1 MDRIKEF
8 ILEHIQNEYD
18 LPEGVDT
25 DSFNYVENGYI
36 DSVGMV
42 SFVMELEDE
51 FGISFDD
58 AELTDLRFQ
67 VIGSLAELIEK
78 KMGEF

>member
-8 ILEHIQNEYD
+8 ILEHIQSEYD
-18 LPEGVDT
+18 LPEDVDT
-25 DSFNYVENGYI
+25 DSFNFVENGYI
-36 DSVGMV
+36 DSVGIV

-58 AELTDLRFQ
+58 SELTDPKFQ
-67 VIGSLAELIEK
+67 VIGSLAELIARKIE
-78 KMGEF
+78 ES

>member
-1 MDRIKEF
+1 MNLSSI
-8 ILEHIQNEYD
+8 HI
-18 LPEGVDT
+18 T
-25 DSFNYVENGYI
+25 SHCFNYVENGYI

-58 AELTDLRFQ
+58 SELTAPDFQ
-67 VIGSLAELIEK
+67 VVGSLAERIAEK
-78 KMGEF
+78 VEES